1 MSKMVTLTIDGIK
14 VTVPEGTL
22 LVDAARQ
29 AGIHIP
35 VFCYHPKLEPVGMCR
50 MCLVE
55 IGRPMI
61 DRNTGQL
68 ILDENGQPKLQFLGK
83 LETACTNPV
92 SEGMVV
98 FTQSEKARQGQKAT
112 VEFLLTSHPL
122 DCPIC
127 DKGGECPLQDLTMA
141 YGPAQSRFEYE
152 DKIHLAKHV
161 PLGDLIYLDRE
172 RCILCARCI
181 RFQAEL
187 VGEAVLTFEERGRSS
202 QIVTV
207 SDPPFDSVFSGNTTD
222 ICPVGALTTADFR
235 FGARPW
241 ELKAAASICSQ
252 CAVGCNIV
260 FNTRREAR
268 SDGRIVIKRVLP
280 RQNEE
285 VNELWICDKGR
296 FGYHYTESHARL
308 TAPRAEGHPVSW
320 EQALQKAAQGL
331 RFASQKALIA
341 SGRLSN
347 EDLYVLKRLADHLQ
361 MPAYLYTPI
370 GGGEWVRRYGLS
382 TGSDLSALG
391 KGDAILVIA
400 SDLYEEAPLWYL
412 RVKQAAKNGATLII
426 AHPRATRLEKQ
437 APHQYVLRYAYG
449 DESEIIERLRRETK
463 IAQTLHEARNLVIF
477 FGNEGM
483 GLEQSELLAAACA
496 DLLVETGHA
505 GRTHNGLI
513 GVWSHPNTQGAWEL
527 GFQPIFDL
535 QPLFETMDALYL
547 VALDPFGD
555 GWVHQNGRRPFL
567 IVQDILET
575 ATVRRADV
583 VLAACAYTERE
594 GTFTSGERRVQRYY
608 PAVPR
613 YGDSRP
619 DFAITAAL
627 GAQLGLNLEAQSA
640 AQLFREIADAF
651 PAFKGLDYAR
661 LAETRPQWP
670 PTGRADY
677 PFSGTAQPNTQ
688 GMGKILSAIP
698 EEPMTPPPPTMQKEA
713 LRPEEGTLLLVP
725 INRLFDA
732 GNLLT
737 PSMLLHRRIGAPS
750 IILNPRTAQEAGVTA
765 GEKVLIEWEDRQA
778 EALVKV
784 EEHVP
789 VGVGLVPR
797 SMGIPLNK
805 AARARL
811 HLAER
816 VR

>member
-35 VFCYHPKLEPVGMCR
+35 VFCYHPKLEPAGMCR

-55 IGRPMI
+55 IGRPTI
-61 DRNTGQL
+61 DRNTGQP
-68 ILDENGQPKLQFLGK
+68 ILDENGQPKLQSLGK
-83 LETACTNPV
+83 LETACTNTV

-161 PLGDLIYLDRE
+161 PLSDLIYLDQE
-172 RCILCARCI
+172 RCILCSRCI

-187 VGEAVLTFEERGRSS
+187 VGEAVLTFDERGRSS

-260 FNTRREAR
+260 YNTRREAR

-285 VNELWICDKGR
+285 VNDLWICDKGR
-296 FGYHYTESHARL
+296 FGYHYTESRARL
-308 TAPRAEGHPVSW
+308 TAPRAEGRPVSW
-320 EQALQKAAQGL
+320 EQALQKAAEGL
-331 RFASQKALIA
+331 RSASQKALIA

-347 EDLYVLKRLADHLQ
+347 EDLYTLKRLADHLQ

-382 TGSDLSALG
+382 TGSNLSALG
-391 KGDAILVIA
+391 KGDAILVVA

-412 RVKQAAKNGATLII
+412 RVRQAAERGAALII
-426 AHPRATRLEKQ
+426 AHPRTTRLERQ

-449 DESEIIERLRRETK
+449 DEGEIIERLRREAK
-463 IAQTLHEARNLVIF
+463 IAQTLREARNLVIF

-483 GLEQSELLAAACA
+483 GLEQSESLAAACA

-505 GRTHNGLI
+505 GRIHNGLI
-513 GVWSHPNTQGAWEL
+513 GVWPHPNAQGAWEL

-555 GWVHQNGRRPFL
+555 GWVRQNGRKPFL

-575 ATVRRADV
+575 ATVRQADV

-627 GAQLGLNLEAQSA
+627 GAKLGLNLEAQSA
-640 AQLFREIADAF
+640 ARLFQEIAGAF

-688 GMGKILSAIP
+688 GMGKILSAVA
-698 EEPMTPPPPTMQKEA
+698 EDALTPPPPTTQKES

-725 INRLFDA
+725 IHRLFDA
-732 GNLLT
+732 GSLLT
-737 PSMLLHRRIGAPS
+737 PSALLHGRIGAPH
-750 IILNPRTAQEAGVTA
+750 IILHPKTAQEAGVTA

-797 SMGIPLNK
+797 SMGIPLSK

>member
-22 LVDAARQ
+22 LIDAARQ

-35 VFCYHPKLEPVGMCR
+35 VFCYHPKLEPAGMCR

-61 DRNTGQL
+61 DRNTGQP

-83 LETACTNPV
+83 LETACTNAV

-172 RCILCARCI
+172 RCILCSRCI

-187 VGEAVLTFEERGRSS
+187 VGEAVLTFDERGRSS

-260 FNTRREAR
+260 YNTRREAR

-285 VNELWICDKGR
+285 VNDLWICDKGR
-296 FGYHYTESHARL
+296 FGYHYTESRARL
-308 TAPRAEGHPVSW
+308 TAPRAEGRPVSW
-320 EQALQKAAQGL
+320 EQALQKAAEGL
-331 RFASQKALIA
+331 RSASQKALIA

-347 EDLYVLKRLADHLQ
+347 EDLYTLKRLADHLQ

-391 KGDAILVIA
+391 KGDAILVVA

-412 RVKQAAKNGATLII
+412 RVRQAAKRGAALII
-426 AHPRATRLEKQ
+426 AHPRTTRLERQ
-437 APHQYVLRYAYG
+437 APHQYILRYAYG
-449 DESEIIERLRRETK
+449 DEGEIIERLRREAK

-483 GLEQSELLAAACA
+483 GLEQSESLAAACA

-505 GRTHNGLI
+505 GRIHNGLI
-513 GVWSHPNTQGAWEL
+513 GVWPHPNAQGAWEL

-555 GWVHQNGRRPFL
+555 GWVRQNGRKPFL

-575 ATVRRADV
+575 ATVRQADV

-627 GAQLGLNLEAQSA
+627 GAKLGLNLEAQSA
-640 AQLFREIADAF
+640 ARLFQEIAGAF

-688 GMGKILSAIP
+688 GMGKILSAVA
-698 EEPMTPPPPTMQKEA
+698 EGAMTPPPPTMQKES

-725 INRLFDA
+725 IHRLFDA
-732 GNLLT
+732 GSLLT
-737 PSMLLHRRIGAPS
+737 PSALLHGRIGAPH
-750 IILNPRTAQEAGVTA
+750 IILHPKTAQEAGVTA

-797 SMGIPLNK
+797 SMGIPLSK

>member
-1 MSKMVTLTIDGIK
+1 MSKMVTLSIDGIK

-22 LVDAARQ
+22 LVDAAHQ

-35 VFCYHPKLEPVGMCR
+35 VFCYHPKLAPVGMCR

-61 DRNTGQL
+61 DRNTGQP

-112 VEFLLTSHPL
+112 IEFLLTSHPL

-141 YGPAQSRFEYE
+141 YGPAQSRFEYQ
-152 DKIHLAKHV
+152 DKIHLDKHV

-172 RCILCARCI
+172 RCILCSRCI

-187 VGEAVLTFEERGRSS
+187 VGEAVLAFDERGRSS
-202 QIVTV
+202 QIITV

-260 FNTRREAR
+260 YNTRREAR

-285 VNELWICDKGR
+285 VNDLWICDKGR
-296 FGYHYTESHARL
+296 FGYHYTESPARL
-308 TAPRAEGHPVSW
+308 TASRAEGRPVSW
-320 EQALQKAAQGL
+320 DQAIQKAAEGL

-347 EDLYVLKRLADHLQ
+347 EDLYALKRLADHLQ
-361 MPAYLYTPI
+361 IPAYLHTPI
-370 GGGEWVRRYGLS
+370 GGGEWVRRYGLN

-391 KGDAILVIA
+391 KGDAILVVA

-412 RVKQAAKNGATLII
+412 RVKQAAERGAALII
-426 AHPRATRLEKQ
+426 ANPRVTRLERQ

-449 DESEIIERLRRETK
+449 DEGEIIERLRRETK
-463 IAQTLHEARNLVIF
+463 IAQTLGEAQNLVIF
-477 FGNEGM
+477 FGNEGI
-483 GLEQSELLAAACA
+483 GLEQSESLAAACA
-496 DLLVETGHA
+496 HLLVETGHA
-505 GRTHNGLI
+505 GRIHNGLI
-513 GVWSHPNTQGAWEL
+513 GVWPDPNTQGAWEL

-555 GWVHQNGRRPFL
+555 GWVRQNGRKPFL

-575 ATVRRADV
+575 ITVRQADV

-608 PAVPR
+608 PVVPR

-640 AQLFREIADAF
+640 AQLFREIADTF
-651 PAFKGLDYAR
+651 PAFKGLNYAR

-688 GMGKILSAIP
+688 GMGKVLSAITDGQ
-698 EEPMTPPPPTMQKEA
+698 MLPPLPTTQKEA

-737 PSMLLHRRIGAPS
+737 PSVLLHPRIGAPH
-750 IILNPRTAQEAGVTA
+750 ILLHPKTAQEVGATA

-778 EALVKV
+778 EVLVKV
-784 EEHVP
+784 EQHVP

-797 SMGIPLNK
+797 SMGIPLSK

-811 HLAER
+811 HLAEQ

>member
-35 VFCYHPKLEPVGMCR
+35 VFCYHPKLEPAGMCR

-55 IGRPMI
+55 IGRPMM
-61 DRNTGQL
+61 DRNTGQP

-83 LETACTNPV
+83 LETACTNTV

-172 RCILCARCI
+172 RCILCSRCI

-187 VGEAVLTFEERGRSS
+187 VGEAVLTFDERGRSS

-260 FNTRREAR
+260 YNTRREAR

-285 VNELWICDKGR
+285 VNDLWICDKGR
-296 FGYHYTESHARL
+296 FGYHYTESRARL
-308 TAPRAEGHPVSW
+308 TAPRAEGRPVSW
-320 EQALQKAAQGL
+320 EQALQKAAEGL
-331 RFASQKALIA
+331 RSASQKALIA

-347 EDLYVLKRLADHLQ
+347 EDLYTLKRLADHLQ

-391 KGDAILVIA
+391 KDDAILVVA

-412 RVKQAAKNGATLII
+412 RVRQAAERGAALII
-426 AHPRATRLEKQ
+426 AHPRTTRLERQ

-449 DESEIIERLRRETK
+449 DEGEIIERLRREAK
-463 IAQTLHEARNLVIF
+463 IAQTLREARNLVIF

-483 GLEQSELLAAACA
+483 GLEQSESLAAACA

-505 GRTHNGLI
+505 GRIHNGLI
-513 GVWSHPNTQGAWEL
+513 GVWPHPNAQGAWEL

-555 GWVHQNGRRPFL
+555 GWVRQNGRKPFL

-575 ATVRRADV
+575 ATVRQADV

-627 GAQLGLNLEAQSA
+627 GAKLGLNLEAQSA
-640 AQLFREIADAF
+640 ARLFQEIAGVF

-670 PTGRADY
+670 PTGRANY

-688 GMGKILSAIP
+688 GMGKILSAVA
-698 EEPMTPPPPTMQKEA
+698 EGALTPPPPTMQKES

-725 INRLFDA
+725 IHRLFDA
-732 GNLLT
+732 GSLLT
-737 PSMLLHRRIGAPS
+737 PSALLHGRIGAPH
-750 IILNPRTAQEAGVTA
+750 IILHPKTAQEAGVTA

-797 SMGIPLNK
+797 SMGIPLSK

>member
-35 VFCYHPKLEPVGMCR
+35 VFCYHPKLEPAGMCR

-61 DRNTGQL
+61 DRNTGQP

-83 LETACTNPV
+83 LETACTNTV

-172 RCILCARCI
+172 RCILCSRCI

-187 VGEAVLTFEERGRSS
+187 VGEAVLTFDERGRSS

-260 FNTRREAR
+260 YNTRREAR

-285 VNELWICDKGR
+285 VNDLWICDKGR
-296 FGYHYTESHARL
+296 FGYHYTESRARL
-308 TAPRAEGHPVSW
+308 TAPRAEGRPVSW
-320 EQALQKAAQGL
+320 EQALQKAAEGL
-331 RFASQKALIA
+331 RSASQKALIA

-347 EDLYVLKRLADHLQ
+347 EDLYTLKRLADHLQ

-391 KGDAILVIA
+391 KGDAILVVA

-412 RVKQAAKNGATLII
+412 RVRQAAERGAALII
-426 AHPRATRLEKQ
+426 AHPRTTRLERQ

-449 DESEIIERLRRETK
+449 DEGEIIERLRRETK
-463 IAQTLHEARNLVIF
+463 IAQTLREARNLVIF

-483 GLEQSELLAAACA
+483 GLEQSESLAAACA

-505 GRTHNGLI
+505 GRIHNGLI
-513 GVWSHPNTQGAWEL
+513 GVWPHPNAQGAWEL

-555 GWVHQNGRRPFL
+555 GWVRQNGRKPFL
-567 IVQDILET
+567 IAQDILET
-575 ATVRRADV
+575 ATVRQADV

-627 GAQLGLNLEAQSA
+627 GAKLGLNLEAQSA
-640 AQLFREIADAF
+640 ARLFQEIAGAF

-670 PTGRADY
+670 PTGRANY

-688 GMGKILSAIP
+688 GMGKILSVVA
-698 EEPMTPPPPTMQKEA
+698 EGTLTPPPPTTQKES

-725 INRLFDA
+725 IHRLFDA
-732 GNLLT
+732 GSLLT
-737 PSMLLHRRIGAPS
+737 PSALLHGRIGAPH
-750 IILNPRTAQEAGVTA
+750 IILHPKTAQEAGVTA

-797 SMGIPLNK
+797 SMGIPLSK

>member
-35 VFCYHPKLEPVGMCR
+35 VFCYHPKLEPAGMCR

-55 IGRPMI
+55 IGRPTI
-61 DRNTGQL
+61 DRNTGQP
-68 ILDENGQPKLQFLGK
+68 ILDENGQPKLQSLGK
-83 LETACTNPV
+83 LETACTNTV

-161 PLGDLIYLDRE
+161 PLSDLIYLDQE
-172 RCILCARCI
+172 RCILCSRCI

-187 VGEAVLTFEERGRSS
+187 VGEAVLTFDERGRSS

-260 FNTRREAR
+260 YNTRREAR

-285 VNELWICDKGR
+285 VNDLWICDKGR
-296 FGYHYTESHARL
+296 FGYHYTESRARL
-308 TAPRAEGHPVSW
+308 TAPRAEGRPVSW
-320 EQALQKAAQGL
+320 EQALQKAAEGL
-331 RFASQKALIA
+331 RSASQKALIA

-347 EDLYVLKRLADHLQ
+347 EDLYTLKRLADHLQ

-382 TGSDLSALG
+382 TGSNLSALG
-391 KGDAILVIA
+391 KGDAILVVA

-412 RVKQAAKNGATLII
+412 RVRQAAERGAALII
-426 AHPRATRLEKQ
+426 AHPRTTRLERQ

-449 DESEIIERLRRETK
+449 DEGEIIERLRREAK
-463 IAQTLHEARNLVIF
+463 IAQTLRETRNLVIF

-483 GLEQSELLAAACA
+483 GLEQSESLAAACA

-505 GRTHNGLI
+505 GRIHNGLI
-513 GVWSHPNTQGAWEL
+513 GVWPHPNAQGAWEL

-555 GWVHQNGRRPFL
+555 GWVRQNGRKPFL

-575 ATVRRADV
+575 ATVRQADV

-627 GAQLGLNLEAQSA
+627 GAKLGLNLEAQSA
-640 AQLFREIADAF
+640 ARLFQEIAGAF

-688 GMGKILSAIP
+688 GMGKILSAVA
-698 EEPMTPPPPTMQKEA
+698 EDALTPPPPTTQKES

-725 INRLFDA
+725 IHRLFDA
-732 GNLLT
+732 GSLLT
-737 PSMLLHRRIGAPS
+737 PSALLHGRIGAPH
-750 IILNPRTAQEAGVTA
+750 IILHPKTAQEAGVIA

-797 SMGIPLNK
+797 SMGIPLSR

>member
-35 VFCYHPKLEPVGMCR
+35 VFCYHPKLEPAGMCR

-61 DRNTGQL
+61 DRNTGQP

-83 LETACTNPV
+83 LETACTNTV

-172 RCILCARCI
+172 RCILCSRCI

-187 VGEAVLTFEERGRSS
+187 VGEAVLTFDERGRSS

-260 FNTRREAR
+260 YNTRREAR

-285 VNELWICDKGR
+285 VNDLWICDKGR
-296 FGYHYTESHARL
+296 FGYHYTESRARL
-308 TAPRAEGHPVSW
+308 TAPRAEGRPVSW
-320 EQALQKAAQGL
+320 EQALQKAAEGL
-331 RFASQKALIA
+331 RSASQKALIA

-347 EDLYVLKRLADHLQ
+347 EDLYTLKRLADHLQ

-391 KGDAILVIA
+391 KGDAILVVA

-412 RVKQAAKNGATLII
+412 RVRQAAERGAALII
-426 AHPRATRLEKQ
+426 AHPRTTRLERQ

-449 DESEIIERLRRETK
+449 DEGEIIERLRREAK
-463 IAQTLHEARNLVIF
+463 IAQTLREARNLVIF

-483 GLEQSELLAAACA
+483 GLEQSESLAAACA

-505 GRTHNGLI
+505 GRIHNGLI
-513 GVWSHPNTQGAWEL
+513 GVWPHPNAQGAWEL

-555 GWVHQNGRRPFL
+555 GWVRQNGRKPFL

-575 ATVRRADV
+575 ATVRQADV

-627 GAQLGLNLEAQSA
+627 GAKLGLNLEAQSA
-640 AQLFREIADAF
+640 ARLFQEIAGAF

-670 PTGRADY
+670 PTGRANY

-688 GMGKILSAIP
+688 GMGKILSAVA
-698 EEPMTPPPPTMQKEA
+698 EGALTPPLPTMQKES

-725 INRLFDA
+725 IHRLFDA
-732 GNLLT
+732 GSLLT
-737 PSMLLHRRIGAPS
+737 PSALLHGRIGAPH
-750 IILNPRTAQEAGVTA
+750 IILHPKTAQEAGVTA

-797 SMGIPLNK
+797 SMGIPLSR

>member
-35 VFCYHPKLEPVGMCR
+35 VFCYHPKLEPAGMCR

-61 DRNTGQL
+61 DRNTGQP

-83 LETACTNPV
+83 LETACTNTV

-172 RCILCARCI
+172 RCILCSRCI

-187 VGEAVLTFEERGRSS
+187 VGEAVLTFDERGRSS

-260 FNTRREAR
+260 YNTRREAR

-285 VNELWICDKGR
+285 VNDLWICDKGR
-296 FGYHYTESHARL
+296 FGYHYTESRARL
-308 TAPRAEGHPVSW
+308 TAPRAEGRPVSW
-320 EQALQKAAQGL
+320 EQALQKAAEGL
-331 RFASQKALIA
+331 RSASQKALIA

-347 EDLYVLKRLADHLQ
+347 EDLYTLKRLADHLQ

-391 KGDAILVIA
+391 KGDAILVVA

-412 RVKQAAKNGATLII
+412 RVRQAAERGAALII
-426 AHPRATRLEKQ
+426 AHPRTTRLERQ

-449 DESEIIERLRRETK
+449 DEGEIIERLRREAK

-483 GLEQSELLAAACA
+483 GLEQSESLAAACA

-505 GRTHNGLI
+505 GRIHNGLI
-513 GVWSHPNTQGAWEL
+513 GVWPHPNAQGAWEL

-555 GWVHQNGRRPFL
+555 GWVRQNGRKPFL

-575 ATVRRADV
+575 ATVRQADV

-627 GAQLGLNLEAQSA
+627 GAKLGLNLEAQSA
-640 AQLFREIADAF
+640 ARLFQEIAGAF

-688 GMGKILSAIP
+688 GMGKILSAVA
-698 EEPMTPPPPTMQKEA
+698 EGTMTPLPPTMQKES

-725 INRLFDA
+725 IHRLFDA
-732 GNLLT
+732 GSLLT
-737 PSMLLHRRIGAPS
+737 PSALLHGRIGAPH
-750 IILNPRTAQEAGVTA
+750 IILHPKTAQEAGVTA

-797 SMGIPLNK
+797 SMGIPLSR

>member
-35 VFCYHPKLEPVGMCR
+35 VFCYHPKLEPAGMCR

-61 DRNTGQL
+61 DRNTGQP

-83 LETACTNPV
+83 LETACTNTV

-172 RCILCARCI
+172 RCILCSRCI

-187 VGEAVLTFEERGRSS
+187 VGEAVLTFDERGRSS

-260 FNTRREAR
+260 YNTRREAR

-285 VNELWICDKGR
+285 VNDLWICDKGR
-296 FGYHYTESHARL
+296 FGYHYTESRARL
-308 TAPRAEGHPVSW
+308 TAPRAEGRPVSW
-320 EQALQKAAQGL
+320 EQALQKAAEGL
-331 RFASQKALIA
+331 RSASQKALIA

-347 EDLYVLKRLADHLQ
+347 EDLYTLKRLADHLQ

-391 KGDAILVIA
+391 KGDAILVVA

-412 RVKQAAKNGATLII
+412 RVRQAAERGAALII
-426 AHPRATRLEKQ
+426 AHPRTTRLERQ

-449 DESEIIERLRRETK
+449 DEGEIIERLRREAK

-483 GLEQSELLAAACA
+483 GLEQSESLAAACA

-505 GRTHNGLI
+505 GRIHNGLI
-513 GVWSHPNTQGAWEL
+513 GVWPHPNAQGAWEL

-555 GWVHQNGRRPFL
+555 GWVRQNGRKPFL

-575 ATVRRADV
+575 ATVRQADV

-627 GAQLGLNLEAQSA
+627 GAKLGLNLEAQSA
-640 AQLFREIADAF
+640 ARLFQEIAGAF

-688 GMGKILSAIP
+688 GIGKILSAVA
-698 EEPMTPPPPTMQKEA
+698 EGAMTPPPPTMQKES

-725 INRLFDA
+725 IHRLFDA
-732 GNLLT
+732 GSLLT
-737 PSMLLHRRIGAPS
+737 PSALLHGRIGAPH
-750 IILNPRTAQEAGVTA
+750 IILHPKTAQEAGVTA

-797 SMGIPLNK
+797 SMGIPLSK

>member
-35 VFCYHPKLEPVGMCR
+35 VFCYHPKLEPAGMCR

-61 DRNTGQL
+61 DRNTGQP

-83 LETACTNPV
+83 LETACTNTV

-172 RCILCARCI
+172 RCILCSRCI

-187 VGEAVLTFEERGRSS
+187 VGEAVLTFDERGRSS

-260 FNTRREAR
+260 YNTRREAR

-285 VNELWICDKGR
+285 VNDLWICDKGR
-296 FGYHYTESHARL
+296 FGYHYTESRARL
-308 TAPRAEGHPVSW
+308 TAPRAEGRPVSW
-320 EQALQKAAQGL
+320 EQALQKAAEGL
-331 RFASQKALIA
+331 RSASQKALIA

-347 EDLYVLKRLADHLQ
+347 EDLYTLKRLADHLQ

-391 KGDAILVIA
+391 KGDAILVVA

-412 RVKQAAKNGATLII
+412 RVRQAAERGAALII
-426 AHPRATRLEKQ
+426 AHPRTTRLERQ

-449 DESEIIERLRRETK
+449 DEGEIIERLRRETK
-463 IAQTLHEARNLVIF
+463 IAQTLREARNLVIF

-483 GLEQSELLAAACA
+483 GLEQSESLAAACA

-505 GRTHNGLI
+505 GRIHNGLI
-513 GVWSHPNTQGAWEL
+513 GVWPHPNAQGAWEL

-555 GWVHQNGRRPFL
+555 GWVRQNGRKPFL
-567 IVQDILET
+567 IAQDILET
-575 ATVRRADV
+575 ATVRQADV

-627 GAQLGLNLEAQSA
+627 GAKLGLNLEAQSA
-640 AQLFREIADAF
+640 ARLFQEIAGAF

-670 PTGRADY
+670 PTGRANY

-688 GMGKILSAIP
+688 GMGKILSVVA
-698 EEPMTPPPPTMQKEA
+698 EGALTPPPPTTQKES

-725 INRLFDA
+725 IHRLFDA
-732 GNLLT
+732 GSLLT
-737 PSMLLHRRIGAPS
+737 PSALLHGRIGAPH
-750 IILNPRTAQEAGVTA
+750 IILHPKTAQEAGVTA

-797 SMGIPLNK
+797 SMGIPLSK

>member
-35 VFCYHPKLEPVGMCR
+35 VFCYHPKLEPAGMCR

-61 DRNTGQL
+61 DRNTGQP

-83 LETACTNPV
+83 LETACTNTV

-172 RCILCARCI
+172 RCILCSRCI

-187 VGEAVLTFEERGRSS
+187 VGEAVLTFDERGRSS

-260 FNTRREAR
+260 YNTRREAR

-285 VNELWICDKGR
+285 VNDLWICDKGR
-296 FGYHYTESHARL
+296 FGYHYTESRARL
-308 TAPRAEGHPVSW
+308 TAPRAEGRPVSW
-320 EQALQKAAQGL
+320 EQALQKAAEGL
-331 RFASQKALIA
+331 RSASQKALIA

-347 EDLYVLKRLADHLQ
+347 EDLYTLKRLADHLQ
-361 MPAYLYTPI
+361 MPAYLYTPL

-391 KGDAILVIA
+391 KGDAILVVA

-412 RVKQAAKNGATLII
+412 RVRQAAERGAALII
-426 AHPRATRLEKQ
+426 AHPRTTRLERQ

-449 DESEIIERLRRETK
+449 DEGEIIERLRRETK
-463 IAQTLHEARNLVIF
+463 IAQTLREARNLVIF

-483 GLEQSELLAAACA
+483 GLEQSESLAAACA

-505 GRTHNGLI
+505 GRIHNGLI
-513 GVWSHPNTQGAWEL
+513 GVWPHPNAQGAWEL

-555 GWVHQNGRRPFL
+555 GWVRQNGRKPFL
-567 IVQDILET
+567 IAQDILET
-575 ATVRRADV
+575 ATVRQADV

-627 GAQLGLNLEAQSA
+627 GAKLGLNLEAQSA
-640 AQLFREIADAF
+640 ARLFQEIAGAF

-670 PTGRADY
+670 PTGRANY

-688 GMGKILSAIP
+688 GMGKILSVVA
-698 EEPMTPPPPTMQKEA
+698 EGALTPPPPTTQKES

-725 INRLFDA
+725 IHRLFDA
-732 GNLLT
+732 GSLLT
-737 PSMLLHRRIGAPS
+737 PSALLHGRIGAPH
-750 IILNPRTAQEAGVTA
+750 IILHPKTAQEAGVTA

-797 SMGIPLNK
+797 SMGIPLSK

>member
-35 VFCYHPKLEPVGMCR
+35 VFCYHPKLEPAGMCR

-55 IGRPMI
+55 IGRPTI
-61 DRNTGQL
+61 DRNTGQP

-83 LETACTNPV
+83 LETACTNTV

-161 PLGDLIYLDRE
+161 PLGDLIYLDQE
-172 RCILCARCI
+172 RCILCSRCI

-187 VGEAVLTFEERGRSS
+187 VGEAVLTFDERGRSS

-260 FNTRREAR
+260 YNTRREAR

-285 VNELWICDKGR
+285 VNDLWICDKGR
-296 FGYHYTESHARL
+296 FGYHYTESRARL
-308 TAPRAEGHPVSW
+308 TAPRAEGRPVSW
-320 EQALQKAAQGL
+320 EQALQKAAEGL
-331 RFASQKALIA
+331 RSASQKALIA

-347 EDLYVLKRLADHLQ
+347 EDLYTLKRLADHLQ

-382 TGSDLSALG
+382 TGSNLSALG
-391 KGDAILVIA
+391 KGDAILVVA

-412 RVKQAAKNGATLII
+412 RVRQAAERGAALII
-426 AHPRATRLEKQ
+426 AHPRTTRLERQ

-449 DESEIIERLRRETK
+449 DEGEIIERLRREAK
-463 IAQTLHEARNLVIF
+463 IAQTLREARNLVIF

-483 GLEQSELLAAACA
+483 GLEQSESLAAACA

-505 GRTHNGLI
+505 GRIHNGLI
-513 GVWSHPNTQGAWEL
+513 GVWPHPNAQGAWEL

-555 GWVHQNGRRPFL
+555 GWVRQNGRKPFL

-575 ATVRRADV
+575 ATVRQADV

-627 GAQLGLNLEAQSA
+627 GAKLGLNLEAQSA
-640 AQLFREIADAF
+640 ARLFQEIAGAF

-688 GMGKILSAIP
+688 GMGKILSAVA
-698 EEPMTPPPPTMQKEA
+698 EDALTPPPPTTQKES

-725 INRLFDA
+725 IHRLFDA
-732 GNLLT
+732 GSLLT
-737 PSMLLHRRIGAPS
+737 PSALLHGRIGAPH
-750 IILNPRTAQEAGVTA
+750 IILHPKTAQEAGVIA

-797 SMGIPLNK
+797 SMGIPLSR

>member
-35 VFCYHPKLEPVGMCR
+35 VFCYHPKLEPAGMCR

-61 DRNTGQL
+61 DRNTGQP

-83 LETACTNPV
+83 LETACTNTV

-172 RCILCARCI
+172 RCILCSRCI

-187 VGEAVLTFEERGRSS
+187 VGEAVLTFDERGRSS

-260 FNTRREAR
+260 YNTRREAR

-285 VNELWICDKGR
+285 VNDLWICDKGR
-296 FGYHYTESHARL
+296 FGYHYTESRARL
-308 TAPRAEGHPVSW
+308 TAPRAEGRPVSW
-320 EQALQKAAQGL
+320 EQALQKAAEGL
-331 RFASQKALIA
+331 RSASQKALIA

-347 EDLYVLKRLADHLQ
+347 EDLYTLKRLADHLQ

-391 KGDAILVIA
+391 KGDAILVVA

-412 RVKQAAKNGATLII
+412 RVRQAAERGAALII
-426 AHPRATRLEKQ
+426 AHPRTTRLERQ

-449 DESEIIERLRRETK
+449 DEGEIIERLRREAK
-463 IAQTLHEARNLVIF
+463 IAQTLREARNLVIF

-483 GLEQSELLAAACA
+483 GLEQSESLAAACA

-505 GRTHNGLI
+505 GRIHNGLI
-513 GVWSHPNTQGAWEL
+513 GVWPHPNAQGAWEF

-555 GWVHQNGRRPFL
+555 GWVRQNGRKPFL

-575 ATVRRADV
+575 ATVRQADV

-627 GAQLGLNLEAQSA
+627 GAKLGLNLEAQSA
-640 AQLFREIADAF
+640 ARLFQEIAGAF

-670 PTGRADY
+670 PTGRANY

-688 GMGKILSAIP
+688 GMGKILSVVA
-698 EEPMTPPPPTMQKEA
+698 EGALTPPPPTTQKES

-725 INRLFDA
+725 IHRLFDA
-732 GNLLT
+732 GSLLT
-737 PSMLLHRRIGAPS
+737 PSALLHGRIGAPH
-750 IILNPRTAQEAGVTA
+750 IILHPKTAQEAGVTA

-797 SMGIPLNK
+797 SMGIPLSK

>member
-35 VFCYHPKLEPVGMCR
+35 VFCYHPKLEPAGMCR

-61 DRNTGQL
+61 DRNTGQP

-83 LETACTNPV
+83 LETACTNTV

-98 FTQSEKARQGQKAT
+98 FTQSEKVRQGQKAT

-172 RCILCARCI
+172 RCILCSRCI

-187 VGEAVLTFEERGRSS
+187 VGEAVLTFDERGRSS

-260 FNTRREAR
+260 YNTRREAR

-285 VNELWICDKGR
+285 VNDLWICDKGR
-296 FGYHYTESHARL
+296 FGYHYTESRARL
-308 TAPRAEGHPVSW
+308 TAPRAEGRPVSW
-320 EQALQKAAQGL
+320 EQALQKAAEGL
-331 RFASQKALIA
+331 RSASQKALIA

-347 EDLYVLKRLADHLQ
+347 EDFYTLKRLADHLQ

-370 GGGEWVRRYGLS
+370 GGGEWVRHYGLS

-391 KGDAILVIA
+391 KGDAILVVA

-412 RVKQAAKNGATLII
+412 RVRQAAERGAALII
-426 AHPRATRLEKQ
+426 AHPRTTRLERQ

-449 DESEIIERLRRETK
+449 DEGEIIERLWRETK
-463 IAQTLHEARNLVIF
+463 IAQTLREARNLVIF

-483 GLEQSELLAAACA
+483 GLEQSESLAAACA

-505 GRTHNGLI
+505 GRIHNGLI
-513 GVWSHPNTQGAWEL
+513 GVWPHPNAQGAWEL

-555 GWVHQNGRRPFL
+555 GWVRQNGRKPFL
-567 IVQDILET
+567 IAQDILET
-575 ATVRRADV
+575 ATVRQADV

-627 GAQLGLNLEAQSA
+627 GAKLGLNLEAQSA
-640 AQLFREIADAF
+640 ARLFQEIAGAF

-670 PTGRADY
+670 PTGRANY

-688 GMGKILSAIP
+688 GMGKILSVVA
-698 EEPMTPPPPTMQKEA
+698 EGALTPPPPTTQKES

-725 INRLFDA
+725 IHRLFDA
-732 GNLLT
+732 GSLLT
-737 PSMLLHRRIGAPS
+737 PSALLHGRIGAPH
-750 IILNPRTAQEAGVTA
+750 IILHPKTAQETGVTA

-778 EALVKV
+778 ETLVKV

-797 SMGIPLNK
+797 SMGIPLSK